1 MKKALNQI
9 AKWAL
14 ALLVSVPFVYSC
26 NNKTDSTV
34 PPELEVVTNPMGAG
48 KKSQFLHVQ
57 ASGDWS
63 ITIEYPEDQPAEWAS
78 VTPSTGTGNKS
89 VTLKVEANTSEMART
104 AVLTLTSASGKA
116 ELTIAQSGQEIG
128 GGGTGGNTGG
138 NTGEQSGGN
147 LASTTGWMELPAMPK
162 DSKFDFFSHDMTF
175 SGKKIRNY
183 SFAWDYDNLVAP
195 WVAYPLNSA
204 FMVKNVDRTNAWGLD
219 PRLPRNKQSVLSK
232 GYRDGND
239 GWRARGHQLPSADRV
254 FSYEANALT
263 FYGTNMTPQIH
274 KGFNDGIWSKLEE
287 KVRSWARGSDTLYVV
302 TGCVTEGSKK
312 YCYDNDGKKVTIPTA
327 YYKAVLRYKK
337 NSTVGYSDYM
347 ACAVWLRHEVYSSTS
362 VSKQYAIS
370 IDELEKKI
378 GFDLFANL
386 PAKIGEETAAKVES
400 EDPKTINWWW
410 N

>member
-1 MKKALNQI
+1 M
-9 AKWAL
+9 
-14 ALLVSVPFVYSC
+14 SVPFVYSC
-26 NNKTDSTV
+26 NNKTDSSV
-34 PPELEVVTNPMGAG
+34 PPELAVVTNPMGPG
-48 KKSQFLHVQ
+48 ENSQFLHVQ

-78 VTPSTGTGNKS
+78 VKPSTGIGNKS
-89 VTLKVEANTSEMART
+89 VTLKVKYYAGVQARK
-104 AVLTLTSASGKA
+104 ACIVLTAGSKKA
-116 ELTIAQSGQEIG
+116 ELVLTQNGLSG
-128 GGGTGGNTGG
+128 GGG
-138 NTGEQSGGN
+138 N
-147 LASTTGWMELPAMPK
+147 LNPSTGWMELPAMPK
-162 DSKFDFFSHDMTF
+162 DSKYGHFTHSMNVGSVKT
-175 SGKKIRNY
+175 RNY

-219 PRLPRNKQSVLSK
+219 PRLPRNKQPVLSK

-254 FSYEANALT
+254 CNREANELT

-274 KGFNDGIWSKLEE
+274 NGFNDGIWSKLEE

-302 TGCVTEGSKK
+302 TGCVTEGSKT
-312 YCYDNDGKKVTIPTA
+312 YCCDNDNKKVTIPTA

-337 NSTVGYSDYM
+337 NSTVGHSDYM
-347 ACAVWLRHEVYSSTS
+347 ACAIWLKHEVYSNAS
-362 VSKQYAIS
+362 VTKQYAMS

-378 GFDLFANL
+378 GFDFFANL
-386 PAKIGEETAAKVES
+386 PAKIGEDAAAQVKS